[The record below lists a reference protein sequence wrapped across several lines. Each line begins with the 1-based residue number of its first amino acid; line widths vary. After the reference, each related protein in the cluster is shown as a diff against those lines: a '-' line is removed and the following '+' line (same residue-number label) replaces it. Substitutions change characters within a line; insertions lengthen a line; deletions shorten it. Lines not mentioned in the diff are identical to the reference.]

1 MNFNNANAVNFS
13 YLLLEFY
20 KKLEIDESE
29 LAVILMID
37 HLLAQGN
44 SFFNSKN
51 ISMNM
56 NLTENQIDLIMTN
69 LYKRKMVEFNI
80 ENSKTVISLRPL
92 KKLLYKKF
100 QESIFTEEEIQQNKD
115 LDSLRTE
122 VYGELE
128 IVMARELSP
137 LEITR
142 VDEWISSGTSK
153 EIIMEAINDAK
164 YKKINSIKEID
175 RIISRKLREEDLY
188 GNAAERQS

>member
-142 VDEWISSGTSK
+142 VNEWISSGTSK

-188 GNAAERQS
+188 GNAAER

>member
-29 LAVILMID
+29 LAVILMTD

-188 GNAAERQS
+188 GNAAER

>member
-142 VDEWISSGTSK
+142 VDEWIFSGTSK

-188 GNAAERQS
+188 GNAAER

>member
-56 NLTENQIDLIMTN
+56 NLSENEIDLIMTN

-188 GNAAERQS
+188 GNAAER

>member
-164 YKKINSIKEID
+164 YKKINSW
-175 RIISRKLREEDLY
+175 
-188 GNAAERQS
+188 

>member
-188 GNAAERQS
+188 GNATER

>member
-56 NLTENQIDLIMTN
+56 NLSENEIDLIMTN
-69 LYKRKMVEFNI
+69 LYKRKIVEFNI

-188 GNAAERQS
+188 GNAAER

>member
-164 YKKINSIKEID
+164 YKKIKSIKEID

-188 GNAAERQS
+188 GNAAER

>member
-188 GNAAERQS
+188 GNAAER